1 VLSAAAVALVF
12 ADSTL
17 TVQADT
23 QLARPASTLPPAAP
37 PASLLEA
44 TGTPHKSAVPTKPPV
59 HTNEL
64 GGLAT
69 WYGAVRNGHWTASG
83 ERFDMFAM
91 TAAHKT
97 LPFGTLVRVVDVGT
111 GNSVDV
117 RINDRGTL
125 PGDHVI
131 DLSYEAARHL
141 NILRA
146 GVVNVKLEILS
157 LGSERRAASRK
168 RPGPA
173 VMGDAGHAGSAGI
186 NGPTG

>member
-1 VLSAAAVALVF
+1 MAERQKSRVQSGMRSWRFWAGAGVLSATAVALVF

-23 QLARPASTLPPAAP
+23 PLARPASTLPPAAP
-37 PASLLEA
+37 PANLLEA
-44 TGTPHKSAVPTKPPV
+44 TGTPAVQA
-59 HTNEL
+59 NEL
-64 GGLAT
+64 SGLAT

-97 LPFGTLVRVVDVGT
+97 LPFGTLVRVVDVAT
-111 GNSVDV
+111 GKSVDV
-117 RINDRGTL
+117 RINDRGVL
-125 PGDHVI
+125 PGEHVI

-141 NILRA
+141 NILRT

-157 LGSERRAASRK
+157 LGSGRRGAKA
-168 RPGPA
+168 
-173 VMGDAGHAGSAGI
+173 H
-186 NGPTG
+186 